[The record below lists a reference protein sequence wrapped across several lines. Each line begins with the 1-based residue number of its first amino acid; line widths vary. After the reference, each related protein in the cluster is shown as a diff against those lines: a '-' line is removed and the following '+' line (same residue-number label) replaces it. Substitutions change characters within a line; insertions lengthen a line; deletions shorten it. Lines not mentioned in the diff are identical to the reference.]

1 MAKFDYNV
9 NRVKFLTNG
18 KRATFSFL
26 AIIVTE
32 TGFAF

>member
-18 KRATFSFL
+18 QRGIFSFL

-32 TGFAF
+32 TAFAF